1 MYYKQSHFY
10 GIKLRVRIEII
21 ACLLCLPFPF
31 LTFLSAH
38 AKWSKTLKFKH
49 LTQHAITDEQKRR
62 LKYWCSGSR
71 HVANAVQ
78 QTREIMCF
86 LQFSYVMHWPF
97 TRGVHKEKKKSSLCK
112 IISNTAHVSMY
123 LKSSM
128 LCWFFLKVFN
138 DISSNYWKKRKLSGE
153 WEWFLMVY
161 RQKDIKL

>member
-49 LTQHAITDEQKRR
+49 LTQHAITDERKRR

-97 TRGVHKEKKKSSLCK
+97 TRGVHKEKKKALF
-112 IISNTAHVSMY
+112 V
-123 LKSSM
+123 KS
-128 LCWFFLKVFN
+128 FLIRRMFPCIWNLPCFAGFSQK
-138 DISSNYWKKRKLSGE
+138 
-153 WEWFLMVY
+153 FLMTSAAITGKRGNY
-161 RQKDIKL
+161 LESESDS